1 MILFR
6 SMWILPS
13 IFYIFS
19 YLNSA
24 GPRNSLCSVFH
35 DFPFL
40 CFVQFIVCYCVCL
53 ARDALL
59 MMTQSLVASSA
70 QGRNACR
77 FHQNVCTCPYML
89 YYLFL
94 LEIIFNL
101 LLLIRI
107 HICLI
112 RVPNHI
118 NYTEMFLFCQFT
130 LRDEYSCF
138 VDVSFIII

>member
-19 YLNSA
+19 YLNFA

-35 DFPFL
+35 DFLFL
-40 CFVQFIVCYCVCL
+40 CFVLFIVCYCVCL

-70 QGRNACR
+70 QSRNACR
-77 FHQNVCTCPYML
+77 FSQNVCFCFTSVLVIPGLSLSCL
-89 YYLFL
+89 YFVVCFEFGLSL
-94 LEIIFNL
+94 VNVLVRHCLIL
-101 LLLIRI
+101 LLF
-107 HICLI
+107 
-112 RVPNHI
+112 V
-118 NYTEMFLFCQFT
+118 FLNSAG
-130 LRDEYSCF
+130 LPLLA
-138 VDVSFIII
+138 